1 MMKTIRMIWRNL
13 SGLHGESQPENTEDL
28 KNLYF
33 RYATDYYVAARFAFF
48 ARSIPTAGNLFHHA
62 VELYL
67 KGSLTHELN
76 EKGRKNLG
84 HRLERI
90 WRRFKQSIR
99 EPGLDRFDGVIAAL
113 DNFENIRYP
122 EKTARLGAGLGSSL
136 AAPGPTLLGSFKDKT
151 PQYTIIIHQID
162 ELVAELV
169 QKSSLN
175 PHFLKVRIS
184 EEEKIYLTRDNPTT
198 IW

>member
-1 MMKTIRMIWRNL
+1 MMKTIRMIWRKL
-13 SGLHGESQPENTEDL
+13 SGLHRESQPENAEDL

-33 RYATDYYVAARFAFF
+33 RYATDYYVAGRFAFF
-48 ARSIPTAGNLFHHA
+48 ARSMPTAGNLFHHA

-67 KGSLTHELN
+67 KGSLIHELN

-99 EPGLDRFDGVIAAL
+99 EPGLDRFDGVITAL
-113 DNFENIRYP
+113 DSFENIRYP
-122 EKTARLGAGLGSSL
+122 EKTARLGAGLGFSL

-169 QKSSLN
+169 KKSALN

-184 EEEKIYLTRDNPTT
+184 EGEKIYLTRDNPTT

>member
-1 MMKTIRMIWRNL
+1 MKTIRIILRNL
-13 SGLHGESQPENTEDL
+13 CGLREERQPENAKDLED
-28 KNLYF
+28 LYF
-33 RYATDYYVAARFAFF
+33 RYATDYYVVARFAFF
-48 ARSIPTAGNLFHHA
+48 ARSMPTAGNLFHHA

-84 HRLERI
+84 HRLDRI
-90 WRRFKQSIR
+90 WRRFKQSNR
-99 EPGLDRFDGVIAAL
+99 EPQLDRFDGVIAAL
-113 DNFENIRYP
+113 DKFESIRYP
-122 EKTARLGAGLGSSL
+122 EKTARLGAGLGFSL

-151 PQYTIIIHQID
+151 PQYTIIVHQID

-184 EEEKIYLTRDNPTT
+184 EEEKIYLMRDNPTT